1 MSNNPSS
8 ILDSS
13 LPVSRERLFDAMV
26 ERRNLGLRTYVGWV
40 TLMVLIDRGALELHV
55 RTVNVAST
63 RLLLQLTVISLFA
76 LLAGML
82 VQIEVRNF
90 KGRMEMGQPPG
101 KLHNRIT
108 RAWATT
114 WPLAGGT
121 ILVTASCLLFS
132 VLPLTK

>member
-8 ILDSS
+8 IPDSS

-26 ERRNLGLRTYVGWV
+26 ERRSLGLRTYVGWV

-55 RTVNVAST
+55 RNVNVANA
-63 RLLLQLTVISLFA
+63 RLLLQLTVISLFV

-82 VQIEVRNF
+82 IQIEVRNF
-90 KGRMEMGQPPG
+90 KGRMEMGQPPE
-101 KLHNRIT
+101 KLLHRIT

-114 WPLAGGT
+114 WPLAGGAV
-121 ILVTASCLLFS
+121 LVIASCLLFS
-132 VLPLTK
+132 VLPLTR